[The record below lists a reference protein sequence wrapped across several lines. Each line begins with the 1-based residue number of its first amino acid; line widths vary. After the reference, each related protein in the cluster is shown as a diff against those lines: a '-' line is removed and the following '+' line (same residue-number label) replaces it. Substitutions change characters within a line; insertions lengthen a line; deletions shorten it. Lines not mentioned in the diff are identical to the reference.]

1 MTILNR
7 FIAPTPKL
15 FQQLRNI
22 GLTLAAVGGILIA
35 APVALPATLVTIGG
49 YLTVAGGVI
58 SAVSQLTVNDKT
70 NENNV
75 EQ

>member
-7 FIAPTPKL
+7 FTAPTPKL

-22 GLTLAAVGGILIA
+22 GLTLAAIGGILIA
-35 APVALPATLVTIGG
+35 APVALPTTIITIGG
-49 YLTVAGGVI
+49 YLTVAGGVL
-58 SAVSQLTVNDKT
+58 SAVSQLTVNDK
-70 NENNV
+70 NQSKDD

>member
-1 MTILNR
+1 M
-7 FIAPTPKL
+7 

-70 NENNV
+70 HENNV

>member
-1 MTILNR
+1 MTIINR
-7 FIAPTPKL
+7 FTAPTPKL

-22 GLTLAAVGGILIA
+22 GLTLAAIGGVLIA

-58 SAVSQLTVNDKT
+58 SAVSQLTVNDK
-70 NENNV
+70 NQSNND